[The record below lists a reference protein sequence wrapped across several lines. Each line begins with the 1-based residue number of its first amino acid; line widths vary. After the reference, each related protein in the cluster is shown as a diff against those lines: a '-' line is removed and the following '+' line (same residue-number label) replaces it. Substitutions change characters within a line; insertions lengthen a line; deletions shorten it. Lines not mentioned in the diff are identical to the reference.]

1 MEHRLIFTEDFLK
14 DISKLDHSVKV
25 HLKNLYCKIKENP
38 RRFRPLHGDA
48 NSYRIRIMNFRLM
61 YKVAGEK
68 IFMLRFE
75 NRDKVYRR

>member
-1 MEHRLIFTEDFLK
+1 MENRLIFTEDFLK

-25 HLKNLYCKIKENP
+25 HLKNLYGKIKENP
-38 RRFRPLHGDA
+38 RRFKPLHGDA
-48 NSYRIRIMNFRLM
+48 NSFRLMIMNFRLI
-61 YKVAGEK
+61 YKVAGKE